1 MMLLICGLY
10 IPCAGAQS
18 NTEAETGGEQAA
30 EPAAS
35 EDKTLAQLA
44 AGADFI
50 GIVQVDDREYET
62 VRDIPSKGFANLRVL
77 VTYRHPGEV
86 REAPGSV
93 QVYEEGFEKDTCYYP
108 ERQNE
113 GRRYLVFLQK
123 RTGKTPDGEKREGY
137 EGSRPGCMMPILV
150 TSDNRYALRYPLP
163 GVDVPSDLVRNLVF
177 ADPDAFVEAG
187 ADLSYTR
194 VDYLVEQGWL
204 READNDRH
212 VYTKG
217 VYLRDA
223 RRLMDMGADRR
234 AGAPEE
240 G

>member
-1 MMLLICGLY
+1 MLLICGLY

-18 NTEAETGGEQAA
+18 NTEPENGDDQATEEQAA
-30 EPAAS
+30 A
-35 EDKTLAQLA
+35 EDKTLSELA

-93 QVYEEGFEKDTCYYP
+93 QVHEEGFEEDACYYP

-113 GRRYLVFLQK
+113 GRRYLVFLQE
-123 RTGKTPDGEKREGY
+123 RTGTKPDGQEREGY
-137 EGSRPGCMMPILV
+137 EGSRPGCMMPVLV
-150 TSDNRYALRYPLP
+150 TAENRYALRYPVP
-163 GVDVPSDLVRNLVF
+163 GVDWPRDVVRNLVF

-187 ADLSYTR
+187 VDISYTR
-194 VDYLVEQGWL
+194 ADYMVENGWL
-204 READNDRH
+204 RRADDDRY

-223 RRLMDMGADRR
+223 RRLMDMGADR
-234 AGAPEE
+234 AEDGPGES
-240 G
+240 